1 VVVEIIPDHLFF
13 FLMSNCNPFFR
24 VSDVVLQ
31 PEVYCGGLLSLANIL
46 QSQLTRHFSLVLLST
61 CLWTLRAY
69 MENLGTKEMPIFLM
83 ACCT

>member
-1 VVVEIIPDHLFF
+1 MITSIHNFSVAAILEYMDIWEF
-13 FLMSNCNPFFR
+13 

-61 CLWTLRAY
+61 CL
-69 MENLGTKEMPIFLM
+69 
-83 ACCT
+83 